1 MQTVCFF
8 NNKGGVGKTTLVTNI
23 ASCFATEL
31 KKRVLVIDLD
41 PQCNTTQLLLDEQ
54 RQEEL
59 INNPNGIGTILEII
73 EPLRDGDS
81 IINTNFTPLD
91 SSSNAFK
98 VSLIPGHPG
107 LSLFEDNLSRSWLD
121 MQSGLPSGLRQS
133 LWLDQFQNQISSEY
147 DLTFIDVGP
156 SFGALNRT
164 VLLGCE
170 YFVSPL
176 GCDLFSIIGLKNIG
190 SWLKESQQT
199 FNEALESIKKRRGL
213 DRLLEYGGTDIADK
227 TFSRLIG
234 YTVLQYIT
242 KSKGGERRPTEA
254 FERFRRE
261 IPAVVTA
268 SLGDHTAHSL
278 SAGSLDLG
286 DVPNM
291 YSIVPLAQY
300 AQKPVHLL
308 TGKDGL
314 TGAAFAQH
322 KHYVSFIKALTYA
335 LNDNLLHVTGAD

>member
-1 MQTVCFF
+1 MQTICFF

-23 ASCFATEL
+23 ASCFATDFQR
-31 KKRVLVIDLD
+31 RVLVIDLD

-59 INNPNGIGTILEII
+59 INNPNGVGTILEII

-81 IINTNFTPLD
+81 VIKNEFVPM
-91 SSSNAFK
+91 SASSNAFA

-133 LWLDQFQNQISSEY
+133 LWLDQLLGAVSEDY

-190 SWLKESQQT
+190 TWLKESQTT
-199 FNEALESIKKRRGL
+199 FKEALSSIRNKRSQE
-213 DRLLEYGGTDIADK
+213 RLLEYGGQDIETR

-261 IPAVVTA
+261 IPGVVA
-268 SLGDHTAHSL
+268 SSLGDHIARAL
-278 SAGSLDLG
+278 SADALDLG

-314 TGAAFAQH
+314 AGAAFAQH
-322 KHYVSFIKALTYA
+322 KHYVSFITALTKE
-335 LNDNLLHVTGAD
+335 LNENLASVLEDI